1 MTDYWYSGW
10 YWDQQW
16 VQTPATYYLSNC
28 TFTGTASYTIPTT
41 SITTTQ
47 WYGNSYGTGE
57 WVPIGHGSFE
67 MANGPGSMNNRLWK
81 QWNADY
87 VKDKDEARR
96 LAELEDE
103 RRQIAAH
110 ARVLQVCVTAATGAG
125 QRLEAFA
132 VTRLAEYNDDE
143 WRTVEDAYQRAYE
156 MRIEADRAA
165 VRDAVEKVEA
175 QRKAELLLVSI
186 LNAEQK
192 REWLEYKRVTHVS
205 ASGRKWR
212 LFPKWAG
219 GVSLM
224 DDTGEVRRATLCLHT
239 AEWVPEAD
247 NMAGLLLSLRHGDE
261 DHLIS
266 IANLSA
272 GEWHEDELQI
282 RRERRDGRGHRPAIH
297 PDVFRIAHA
306 EIQANAV
313 RIDHL
318 DAEEM
323 PA

>member
-110 ARVLQVCVTAATGAG
+110 ARVLQVCVTGATGQG

-132 VTRLAEYNDDE
+132 ITRLVEYNDDE

-156 MRIEADRAA
+156 VRIEADR
-165 VRDAVEKVEA
+165 VRVRNEEMMAEA
-175 QRKAELLLVSI
+175 QRRAEVLLISI
-186 LNAEQK
+186 LTAEQK
-192 REWLEYKRVTHVS
+192 REWLEHKRVTHV
-205 ASGRKWR
+205 AESGRIWR
-212 LFPKWAG
+212 LFPTWAG
-219 GVSLM
+219 GVCLM
-224 DDTGEVRRATLCLHT
+224 NEAGTERRATMCIHT
-239 AEWVPEAD
+239 SQRIPEAD
-247 NMAGLLLSLRHGDE
+247 NMVALLLTLRHGE
-261 DHLIS
+261 EERLIA
-266 IANLSA
+266 IGNVHGGDLN
-272 GEWHEDELQI
+272 EDELQI
-282 RRERRDGRGHRPAIH
+282 RRNYRAPRA
-297 PDVFRIAHA
+297 A
-306 EIQANAV
+306 
-313 RIDHL
+313 
-318 DAEEM
+318 
-323 PA
+323 